1 MKIKDYIHQF
11 QKESPFLKDMNSL
24 IQVAKQMGLIE
35 MSYFKHLTNATKCR
49 TLNDVYE
56 SHAKL
61 SHKVTVEVNDIFG
74 TMILLG
80 IGLTGALFILI
91 AEEILKIRVR
101 YAKVYLHQRLQL
113 LQFWKQRMTT
123 HKRKNITGGHEAW

>member
-1 MKIKDYIHQF
+1 MKYFIQQF
-11 QKESPFLKDMNSL
+11 QKESPFLEDMNTL

-35 MSYFKHLTNATKCR
+35 MSYFKHLPNATKCR

-80 IGLTGALFILI
+80 LGLTGALFILI

-101 YAKVYLHQRLQL
+101 YAKVYLHQRLHL
-113 LQFWKQRMTT
+113 LQFWKQRMTNPKT
-123 HKRKNITGGHEAW
+123 KNKRGGGNEVW